1 MRFYITDDDQAVR
14 FMLKHIIEDAD
25 LGEVVGEADD
35 GAKVDADILALQK
48 VDILLIDLLMPDR
61 DGIETVRQLGN
72 KVDCKIIMIS
82 QIESKEMIAEAYSLG
97 IEYYITK
104 PINRLEVIRVIQ
116 KVSERILLEKSIE
129 EIRKSLSALPLGK
142 RREKTEALD
151 TVKSI
156 ITSGKFLLTELGVT
170 GESGSRDLLDMLE
183 YIYHWEKENPYDH
196 QVPPLKEIFYNV
208 AVKKLGPHAS
218 SADVQKEV
226 KAAEQRVRRAV
237 YQALTHLASLGLTDY
252 SNPKFETYATNFFE
266 FTEVRK
272 KMRELEEHVES
283 NPSSTRINTKKFVL
297 VLYQEAKRLAGKDK

>member
-1 MRFYITDDDQAVR
+1 MRFFITDDDQAVR
-14 FMLKHIIEDAD
+14 SMLSHIIEDAD

-35 GAKVDADILALQK
+35 GSMVHAETLALQK

-61 DGIETVRQLGN
+61 DGIETVRQLG
-72 KVDCKIIMIS
+72 DFDGKIIMIS

-104 PINRLEVIRVIQ
+104 PINRLEVISVIQ

-129 EIRKSLSALPLGK
+129 NIQRSLSALSLGK
-142 RREKTEALD
+142 SKEKKEDPD
-151 TVKSI
+151 TAHSI

-170 GESGSRDLLDMLE
+170 GESGSKDLLDMLE
-183 YIYHWEKENPYDH
+183 YIYRWEKENPYDH
-196 QVPPLKEIFYNV
+196 KFPPLKEIFYNV

-252 SNPKFETYATNFFE
+252 SNPKFENYATNFFE

-272 KMRELEEHVES
+272 KMRELEDHVES
-283 NPSSTRINTKKFVL
+283 NPSSTRINTKKFIF
-297 VLYQEAKRLAGKDK
+297 VLYLEAKRMSGV